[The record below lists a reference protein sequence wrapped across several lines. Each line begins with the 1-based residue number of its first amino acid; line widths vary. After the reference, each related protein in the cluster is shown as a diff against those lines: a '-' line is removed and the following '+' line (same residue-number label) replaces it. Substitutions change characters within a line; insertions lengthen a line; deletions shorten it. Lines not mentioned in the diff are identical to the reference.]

1 MKNVLRNW
9 KTTLLGMATIVISL
23 LTSKGKID
31 AATGTAILSGAGLIL
46 AKDSDKTGIETEK
59 NPNNE

>member
-9 KTTLLGMATIVISL
+9 KTTLLGVATIVISL

-46 AKDSDKTGIETEK
+46 AKDSDKTGVEVNST
-59 NPNNE
+59 NNE